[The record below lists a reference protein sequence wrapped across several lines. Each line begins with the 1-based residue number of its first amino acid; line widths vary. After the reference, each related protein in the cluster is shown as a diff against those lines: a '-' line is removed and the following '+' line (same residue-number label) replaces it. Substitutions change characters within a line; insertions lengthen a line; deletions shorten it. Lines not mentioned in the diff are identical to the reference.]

1 MLFCDW
7 ITWFSILLF
16 VKCETNIDSE
26 LVSHV
31 VVKNFSN
38 LIIAF
43 QFLPWISLSHLILV
57 LYFLRYFYDHDSV
70 DPSKARSGRKLE
82 TKNGKTNKLRF
93 CSFLFSE
100 ILLAFSVLHFNV
112 VIYYTQW
119 TWTYLGLINALFGH
133 FPQLNFSW

>member
-1 MLFCDW
+1 VLFCDW

-57 LYFLRYFYDHDSV
+57 LYFFAILLWPWLSWSIKGEKWKKAWNKKWKDKQTEILFISIQWNPFGLFSSPFQRRHLLYSV
-70 DPSKARSGRKLE
+70 DRGRIH
-82 TKNGKTNKLRF
+82 KTSYVQEF
-93 CSFLFSE
+93 
-100 ILLAFSVLHFNV
+100 A
-112 VIYYTQW
+112 
-119 TWTYLGLINALFGH
+119 
-133 FPQLNFSW
+133 